1 MNKSD
6 LRSTARDIVM
16 NREANYWNV
25 REDEDQ
31 KEDNWLTK
39 RQNKMLSDSDNYEKN
54 VKREYAILINN
65 NKEYKKINLR
75 NLPDSSGSK
84 KWFNHIGV
92 RGEYVP
98 VEEITEE
105 LEEKEEEW
113 WITYSEFLHD
123 NK

>member
-1 MNKSD
+1 MD
-6 LRSTARDIVM
+6 
-16 NREANYWNV
+16 REANFWNV

-54 VKREYAILINN
+54 VKREYGKLIQN
-65 NKEYKKINLR
+65 YKHPVKIDLK
-75 NLPDSSGSK
+75 NLPDNSGSK
-84 KWFNHIGV
+84 KWFNRIGI

-98 VEEITEE
+98 LEEITEE

-113 WITYSEFLHD
+113 GINYSEFLHD